1 MKGEI
6 RVRKGR
12 ALIIFFLIISL
23 VLSGCNN
30 AKEMAKEKENNFEI
44 KSALKIV
51 NNYIGYLQKDDY
63 TNAKKLYTKE
73 LSSKSKKV
81 EDGELKIKGF
91 TINNV
96 NEIGRSAL
104 VELKVARCS
113 EKYAQAFLDN
123 LAIKVTKEGSE
134 YKISDIKYS
143 PEKEGFIESG
153 KVRQRNK
160 TNVKTDLILEKGSI
174 PTYFFPKV
182 DAGNIHK
189 VLVSKEEFGRLQFNY
204 NADKIAIS
212 TKGKMPFIGII
223 IIDDSLAV
231 QGPSS
236 GAGSTPP
243 SGGTTGGQSSSGM
256 KEIPIGK
263 EIISLDV
270 LKDKNI
276 DFLVFSQ
283 DDEFVLCQYS
293 DSNNGKFIR
302 VYNTG
307 EGSLIPVN
315 LESIFPVDKV
325 NILFNGFDKETLNFQ
340 VVKRNEKDNVDGNII
355 GNWSL
360 DLKEFKLTKI

>member
-1 MKGEI
+1 M
-6 RVRKGR
+6 RKR
-12 ALIIFFLIISL
+12 KALIIFFFIISL
-23 VLSGCNN
+23 VISGCNN
-30 AKEMAKEKENNFEI
+30 EKEITKEKENNFEI

-51 NNYIGYLQKDDY
+51 NNYLGYLQKDDY
-63 TNAKKLYTKE
+63 ANAKKMYTKE
-73 LSSKSKKV
+73 LSSKSKEV

-113 EKYAQAFLDN
+113 EKHPQAFLDN
-123 LAIKVTKEGSE
+123 LAIKVTKEGAE

-143 PEKEGFIESG
+143 PEKEGFIEWG

-182 DAGNIHK
+182 DVGNIHK

-212 TKGKMPFIGII
+212 TKGDMPFIGIV

-236 GAGSTPP
+236 GGGSTSP
-243 SGGTTGGQSSSGM
+243 SGEATGEQSPTGI
-256 KEIPIGK
+256 KEIPVGK

-270 LKDKNI
+270 LKGKNI

-293 DSNNGKFIR
+293 DSSNGKFIR

-315 LESIFPVDKV
+315 LESIFPMDKI
-325 NILFNGFDKETLNFQ
+325 NILFNGFDNETLNFE
-340 VVKRNEKDNVDGNII
+340 VTKRNQKDNVDGNII
-355 GNWSL
+355 GKWSL
-360 DLKEFKLTKI
+360 HLKKFKLTKI